1 VDIAVNLV
9 ESYLRA
15 CGYLTLTELELAV
28 LDAQGEWR
36 SATDIDVVGI
46 RLPGPD
52 NEFEGIGAR
61 FLAVED
67 PVLALT
73 PDLVDVIIGEVKQG
87 HALFNP
93 ALTRPE
99 VLRAML
105 GRLRWLYGVPL
116 DQVIEQLRSGQVS
129 LVPGPKGSTIRTR
142 LVAFGQSGSAGL
154 HSIPMSHVIARLIE
168 FMGLYEKML
177 RPLQLKE
184 PGVATLRLLAKSGF
198 VVQKKS

>member
-28 LDAQGEWR
+28 LDEGGEWR

-46 RLPGPD
+46 RLPGP
-52 NEFEGIGAR
+52 EKELEGIGAR

-67 PVLALT
+67 PVLDLA
-73 PDLVDVIIGEVKQG
+73 PDLIDVIIGEVKQG

-99 VLRAML
+99 VLQAML
-105 GRLRWLYGVPL
+105 GRLRWLYGTPL
-116 DQVIEQLRSGQVS
+116 DEVLDALRSGQVS
-129 LVPGPKGSTIRTR
+129 VVTGPAGVKVRTR
-142 LVAFGQSGSAGL
+142 LVAFGQAEVDGL
-154 HSIPMSHVIARLIE
+154 HAISMRHVIERLIE
-168 FMGLYEKML
+168 FMGLYQEML

-198 VVQKKS
+198 VVRRET